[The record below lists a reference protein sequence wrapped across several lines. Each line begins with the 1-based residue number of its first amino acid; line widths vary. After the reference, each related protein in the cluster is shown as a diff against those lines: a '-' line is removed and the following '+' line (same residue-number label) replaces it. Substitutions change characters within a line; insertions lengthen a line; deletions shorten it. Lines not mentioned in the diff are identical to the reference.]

1 VLESRA
7 FHRVLE
13 LAWTIA
19 DLEEVEWIHG
29 QLDMSEAATMPK
41 RRRQPPSR
49 QARAVSAAITGG
61 LIGAVGGA
69 IIGASLSPSNG
80 VAIGALLG
88 AMLLAISEGVTDALR
103 QPGKT
108 KPLAQRIF
116 VGTFF
121 GAVSGALLTQV
132 FGPIPPLA
140 LGLIVGSL
148 SGLLSFSVKRLAL
161 GVVVGLLGGLGASA
175 IPGSVHPAVLGA
187 AVVLAYRL
195 ISAALFRDAPL
206 EVMGE
211 RVPKSQVRYVVP
223 FEANSQYVGADYF
236 RDLARARG
244 GGFERNAP
252 DIGIVESMDDLRG
265 PRFDPYKVDPLIRE
279 FYEHTSRFKLSIVP
293 VWRRRMLP
301 LYWLFK
307 RYLAQPI
314 GQANLPFDVAE
325 AQRGIVSY
333 IDTID
338 FECDDLVDV
347 RGWVRVFEESGEA
360 IYVGVYTTFRH
371 EDIGYVS
378 VGFPLPASNFTAT
391 LLPHNHDD
399 SGFLLKSHGT
409 GLPFPGHYASVIEGD
424 ELTVFKLP
432 TFGEEIE
439 VYVRDGLL
447 RTDHRFFL
455 GGLNFLTLYYTIDR
469 AG

>member
-1 VLESRA
+1 
-7 FHRVLE
+7 
-13 LAWTIA
+13 
-19 DLEEVEWIHG
+19 
-29 QLDMSEAATMPK
+29 MSEVATIPK

-49 QARAVSAAITGG
+49 QARAVLAAITGG
-61 LIGAVGGA
+61 LMGAVGGA
-69 IIGASLSPSNG
+69 IIGASVSPSNG
-80 VAIGALLG
+80 ALIGAVLG
-88 AMLLAISEGVTDALR
+88 AMMLAISEGVTDALR
-103 QPGKT
+103 QPGQT

-116 VGTFF
+116 SGAFF
-121 GAVSGALLTQV
+121 GAVFGTLLTQV
-132 FGPIPPLA
+132 FGPIAPLA
-140 LGLIVGSL
+140 LGLIVGAL
-148 SGLLSFSVKRLAL
+148 SGLFSFAVKRMAL
-161 GVVVGLLGGLGASA
+161 GIVVGLLGGLVASA
-175 IPGSVHPAVLGA
+175 IPGGAHPAVLGG
-187 AVVLAYRL
+187 AVVLVYRVM
-195 ISAALFRDAPL
+195 SAALFRGVPL

-244 GGFERNAP
+244 GGFKRNAP
-252 DIGIVESMDDLRG
+252 GIGIVESMGVLRG
-265 PRFDPYKVDPLIRE
+265 PRFDPDKVDPLIRE

-338 FECDDLVDV
+338 FEGDDLIDV

-391 LLPHNHDD
+391 LLPHNHDGG
-399 SGFLLKSHGT
+399 GFLLKSHGT
-409 GLPFPGHYASVIEGD
+409 RLPFPGHYVSVIEGD

-439 VYVRDGLL
+439 VYVRNGRL
-447 RTDHRFFL
+447 RTDHRFYL
-455 GGLNFLTLYYTIDR
+455 SGLDFLTLYYTIER
-469 AG
+469 TG